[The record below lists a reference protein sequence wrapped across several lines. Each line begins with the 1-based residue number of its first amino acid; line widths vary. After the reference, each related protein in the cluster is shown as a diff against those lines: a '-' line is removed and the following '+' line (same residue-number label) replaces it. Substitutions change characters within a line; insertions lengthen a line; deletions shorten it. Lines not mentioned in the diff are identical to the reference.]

1 MRFVSCGLC
10 LLLATTC
17 AHAQPAA
24 QPAAPA
30 PPNWSL
36 GLRSG
41 LGLSA
46 YADDSNYTLWSGG
59 TLAGR
64 YLPRARFSL
73 VAEALLDGRRTLR
86 ATAGPGSPWA
96 EETDAY
102 LFLPVGIRTGHP
114 NSVAHALL
122 QAGPVLA
129 LGRPAP
135 SADGYQP
142 RPLSAVAVAGIEL
155 RLNPRAQSHELLLGL
170 QLREGLTP
178 YTDLPRPAP
187 GDPRPASGYFWWTGL
202 TLSWVWHRDGALPK

>member
-1 MRFVSCGLC
+1 MRFVSCGL
-10 LLLATTC
+10 LVLA
-17 AHAQPAA
+17 AALSARA

-36 GLRSG
+36 GLRG
-41 LGLSA
+41 GFGLSNHLD
-46 YADDSNYTLWSGG
+46 YDNYVLWTGG
-59 TLAGR
+59 AIAGR
-64 YLPRARFSL
+64 YLPRARLSL
-73 VAEALLDGRRTLR
+73 VAEALLDGRHTLR

-96 EETDAY
+96 EETDTY
-102 LFLPVGIRTGHP
+102 LFLPIGIRTGHP

-129 LGRPAP
+129 LGSPAP

-155 RLNPRAQSHELLLGL
+155 RLNPRAQPHELLLGL

-178 YTDLPRPAP
+178 YTDLPRPTPA
-187 GDPRPASGYFWWTGL
+187 DPRPASGYFWWTGL
-202 TLSWVWHRDGALPK
+202 TLSWVWHRDGAMPQ